1 MFFNCCFYFTD
12 KSSNYGRHFVLGFTE
27 HIYSNSDILISV
39 VAKFNTDVTITAL
52 TSSRPLFTS
61 HIKAGKVMEYRL
73 PNGLKMQGTNIQSKG
88 IEINSTNDITVFCL
102 NHFHDTSDGYL
113 ALPTNALG
121 TIYVV
126 ASYQARWSSNFGII
140 SGNDET
146 NIRITLNTSGTI
158 TYRGISYSKGS
169 SFSITLEKL
178 ETFHMSHSYD
188 LSGTIIT
195 ANKPISVLSGDKCAN
210 VGGGACDHL
219 AAFLLPVRNWGKEFV
234 VATTGRM
241 NKRVGDIFRVFAY
254 ENNTIV
260 REDSGE
266 ISVLSSGEFMEI
278 DLAGGNLT
286 SFINCNKPCQVV
298 QYVKGYRTEFGYN
311 SDPSI
316 IVLPSIKQFLSYY
329 HVNFFALSHYR
340 RHSVTLLIKKSYNNG
355 LVMNGIRMRGLQW
368 ETINGTEY
376 TWTVVDVSSFDN
388 VTIFHTSPEA
398 TFGLLVFGEGNYVS
412 YGYPGGFA
420 LTHASDGKTIF
431 LHSL

>member
-1 MFFNCCFYFTD
+1 MFFNYCFHFTD

-27 HIYSNSDILISV
+27 QHYSSSDIIISV
-39 VAKFNTDVTITAL
+39 VAKFNTDVTITAFN
-52 TSSRPLFTS
+52 SSRPLFTS
-61 HIKAGKVMEYRL
+61 HIQAGKVMEYKL
-73 PNGLKMQGTNIQSKG
+73 PNVLRMEGTNIQSKG
-88 IEINSTNDITVFCL
+88 IEVKSTKDITVFCL
-102 NHFHDTSDGYL
+102 NHGSTTSDGYL

-121 TIYVV
+121 TVYVV
-126 ASYQARWSSNFGII
+126 ASYQARSSSNFGII

-146 NIRITLNTSGTI
+146 NIRITLNTIGTI

-169 SFSITLEKL
+169 SFSITLDKL

-219 AAFLLPVRNWGKEFV
+219 AAFLLPVKNWGKEFV
-234 VATTGRM
+234 VATTGSM
-241 NKRVGDIFRVFAY
+241 NKGVGDIFRVFAY

-260 REDSGE
+260 RRAGRE
-266 ISVLSSGEFMEI
+266 ISDLSSGEFTEI
-278 DLAGGNLT
+278 DLGGGDLA
-286 SFINCNKPCQVV
+286 SSINCSKPCQVV
-298 QYVKGYRTEFGYN
+298 QYVKGYRTGFGYHA
-311 SDPSI
+311 DPSI
-316 IVLPSIKQFLSYY
+316 IILPSIKQFLSYY

-340 RHSVTLLIKKSYNNG
+340 RHSVTLLIKRSYNDG
-355 LVMNGIRMRGLQW
+355 LVMNGIRMRGLPW
-368 ETINGTEY
+368 ETIIGTEY
-376 TWTVVDVSSFDN
+376 TWTVANVSTFDS

-420 LTHASDGKTIF
+420 LTHTSDGKIIF
-431 LHSL
+431 LHS